1 MFVVHGL
8 HHQVSKLVV
17 GAAGLLPGGLGARG
31 RPPLG
36 LGSPLGL
43 GGPLGCGGPLGGELA
58 ELLGGGLGGG
68 APLGHWGGPP
78 LGLLRGGPLGL
89 SRSLGGLLESLD
101 LSRGELGLLDG
112 QLGLLG
118 GEVAL
123 VGLLLVSGRLE
134 GSWSGLLG
142 LEPLLLL
149 GSGPELLLLGSLLE
163 LLLLGRRPE
172 LLLRRRS
179 ELLLLGSGPELLLLL
194 SLLELLLRR
203 GPGGQAALQLLE
215 LLGGELLRLAG
226 LLDGDGGPGLVDELG
241 DHGALGAGHADRRLP
256 LLAEHGELAG
266 LEDGGGGGAHRLL
279 GRGQGEEGGE
289 GDQAVHGG

>member
-31 RPPLG
+31 RP
-36 LGSPLGL
+36 PLGL

-68 APLGHWGGPP
+68 APLGHWGGPPLGLGGGLEP

-123 VGLLLVSGRLE
+123 VGLLLVSGWLE
-134 GSWSGLLG
+134 GSWSRLLG

-149 GSGPELLLLGSLLE
+149 GSRPELLLLGSLLE
-163 LLLLGRRPE
+163 LLLLRRGPE

-179 ELLLLGSGPELLLLL
+179 ELLLLGSLPELLLLR
-194 SLLELLLRR
+194 SLLELLLGSR
-203 GPGGQAALQLLE
+203 PGGQATLQLLE

-226 LLDGDGGPGLVDELG
+226 LLDGDGGAGLVDELG
-241 DHGALGAGHADRRLP
+241 DHGALGAGHADGRLP

-279 GRGQGEEGGE
+279 GRDQGEEGGE
-289 GDQAVHGG
+289 